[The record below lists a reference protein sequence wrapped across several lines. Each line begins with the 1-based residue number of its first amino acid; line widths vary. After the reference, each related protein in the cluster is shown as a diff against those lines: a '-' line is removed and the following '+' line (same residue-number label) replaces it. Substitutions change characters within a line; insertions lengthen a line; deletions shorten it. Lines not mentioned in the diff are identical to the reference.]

1 MHGPQSKV
9 KVIEGTRDAS
19 GLRFSIV
26 VGRFNSFITEQMLG
40 AAVDTIVRS
49 GGKAEDIE
57 VVRAPGAFEIP
68 MVCDEVCR
76 RGGVDAVI
84 ALGCLMKGDTIHFD
98 LIASEAT
105 KGVASVSLQHR
116 IPVAFGIITTN
127 TLEQA
132 IDRAGA
138 KMGNKGAEAAD
149 AAIEQARLYAV
160 LRAGSKA

>member
-1 MHGPQSKV
+1 MSALSNIKV
-9 KVIEGTRDAS
+9 LEGSRDAK

-26 VGRFNSFITEQMLG
+26 VSRFNSFITEQMLG

-49 GGKAEDIE
+49 GGSADDIE
-57 VVRAPGAFEIP
+57 IVRTPGAFEIP
-68 MVCDEVCR
+68 MVVDEVCR

-105 KGVASVSLQHR
+105 KGVAMASLQHR
-116 IPVAFGIITTN
+116 IPVSFGVITTN

-149 AAIEQARLYAV
+149 AAIEQARLYAAI
-160 LRAGSKA
+160 RAGREG